1 MTTGTVC
8 PPEYHCAGGD
18 NDKIAVTTAASDSK
32 HIISLTVTLP
42 YRKAEFD
49 IGKQAWYKAAI
60 AIAAG
65 TSAANVDILSVT
77 ERLRRG
83 GMIVVETKIRATD
96 ALSATAMAFNLGSGD
111 ALKLKINAAL
121 ESQGLKEVTNVVY
134 TSHQSKQSSSS
145 GGDGENSMTKS
156 SESGVFFMIPVGMTT
171 VCITA
176 GVVIVLLLA
185 VFCCIWRCR
194 RATSK
199 TVQVNPSHQWDI
211 SAPDHESGV
220 ETPPLRVKEAE
231 ELAASLQTGLTL
243 VQTERDKYFGQLR
256 AVERLVNEFEA
267 LPNAPAPSLDALRRA
282 LYPWASDAIIKH
294 CRLQQGWG

>member
-8 PPEYHCAGGD
+8 PAEYFCAGGI
-18 NDKIAVTTAASDSK
+18 NDKIAVATALLDSK
-32 HIISLTVTLP
+32 HFISLTVTLP
-42 YRKAEFD
+42 YSKPEFD
-49 IGKQAWYKAAI
+49 LGMKAWYKAAI

-65 TSAANVDILSVT
+65 TSAANVDVLSVT
-77 ERLRRG
+77 ERLRRA
-83 GMIVVETKIRATD
+83 GMIEVETKIRATD
-96 ALSATAMAFNLGSGD
+96 AVSANAMAFHLGSGD

-121 ESQGLKEVTNVVY
+121 ELQGLQEATTVVY
-134 TSHQSKQSSSS
+134 TSQSKESSSA
-145 GGDGENSMTKS
+145 GGDGENSMTNS
-156 SESGVFFMIPVGMTT
+156 SKSGVFITIPVDMTT
-171 VCITA
+171 VCITV
-176 GVVIVLLLA
+176 GVVIILLLA

-199 TVQVNPSHQWDI
+199 TIQVNPSQQWDI
-211 SAPDHESGV
+211 SGPDHESGV

-282 LYPWASDAIIKH
+282 LYPGASDAIIKH
-294 CRLQQGWG
+294 CRLQSP

>member
-8 PPEYHCAGGD
+8 PAEYFCAGGI
-18 NDKIAVTTAASDSK
+18 NDKIAVATALLDSK
-32 HIISLTVTLP
+32 HFISLTVTLP
-42 YRKAEFD
+42 YSKPEFD
-49 IGKQAWYKAAI
+49 LGKKAWYKAAI

-65 TSAANVDILSVT
+65 TSAANVDVLSVT
-77 ERLRRG
+77 ERLRRA
-83 GMIVVETKIRATD
+83 GMIEVETKIRATD

-121 ESQGLKEVTNVVY
+121 ESQGLQEVTNVVY
-134 TSHQSKQSSSS
+134 TSQSKESSSA
-145 GGDGENSMTKS
+145 GGDGENSMTNS
-156 SESGVFFMIPVGMTT
+156 SKSGVFITIPVDMTT
-171 VCITA
+171 VCITV
-176 GVVIVLLLA
+176 GVVIILLLA

-282 LYPWASDAIIKH
+282 LYPGASDAIIKH

>member
-1 MTTGTVC
+1 M
-8 PPEYHCAGGD
+8 
-18 NDKIAVTTAASDSK
+18 
-32 HIISLTVTLP
+32 
-42 YRKAEFD
+42 
-49 IGKQAWYKAAI
+49 
-60 AIAAG
+60 
-65 TSAANVDILSVT
+65 
-77 ERLRRG
+77 
-83 GMIVVETKIRATD
+83 ETKIRATD

-121 ESQGLKEVTNVVY
+121 ESLGLKEVTNVVY

-220 ETPPLRVKEAE
+220 ETPPLRVKEA
-231 ELAASLQTGLTL
+231 
-243 VQTERDKYFGQLR
+243 QTERDKYFGQLR

-282 LYPWASDAIIKH
+282 LYPGASDAIIKH
-294 CRLQQGWG
+294 CRLQSP